1 MRSLRPGVFSF
12 VAAGVAVLVVPLAG
26 AGVASAD
33 PVDDQRAKVEQYA
46 DMLEALEEETA
57 KLAET
62 YDIAL
67 DELAELED
75 DVAAAEEAVVEKQAE
90 VAELQA
96 QLGDVAVQAYVE
108 SGASGMGIFSEPAE
122 FSEELQRDELT
133 RVALNNGT
141 ANSDDLEQAVT
152 ELSEQQEAL
161 EQQRE
166 AAADKTEEVAD
177 AQQAAEEQTAELQQA
192 QAEAEAEL
200 GELIREEQERRARES
215 YERMQAEAAAAQ
227 ARAEAQ
233 ARAAAEAQQ
242 QPETASPRSAPTAGG
257 GGGANPATGGGGGG
271 GANPATGGGGGGGA
285 APRVPARPA
294 PAPAPVPAASSRA
307 GTAVA
312 AALSQQGVSYKF
324 AAASPGVA
332 FDCSGLTSWA
342 WSQAGVYLPHQ
353 SAQQY
358 ASIPHVPSSAAQ
370 PGDLIFYYSPISH
383 VGMYIGGGQMVHAT
397 SPGNPVK
404 VASVN
409 WGNVTG
415 VGRPS

>member
-1 MRSLRPGVFSF
+1 MRSLRPGVSSF
-12 VAAGVAVLVVPLAG
+12 VAAAVAILVAPLAG
-26 AGVASAD
+26 AGIASAD
-33 PVDDQRAKVEQYA
+33 PVDDQRAKVEHYA
-46 DMLEALEEETA
+46 DMLESLEEQSA
-57 KLAET
+57 KLAEV

-67 DELAELED
+67 DELHQLED
-75 DVAAAEEAVVEKQAE
+75 DVAAAEEAVAEKQAE

-108 SGASGMGIFSEPAE
+108 SGATGMGIFSEPAE

-133 RVALNNGT
+133 RVALNSGT
-141 ANSDDLEQAVT
+141 ADSDDLEQAVT
-152 ELSEQQEAL
+152 ELSEQQETL
-161 EQQRE
+161 EEQRA

-192 QAEAEAEL
+192 QADAEAEL

-215 YERMQAEAAAAQ
+215 FERMQAEAAAAQ

-233 ARAAAEAQQ
+233 ARATAEAQQ
-242 QPETASPRSAPTAGG
+242 QAATPSPRSAPAVGGG

-271 GANPATGGGGGGGA
+271 GANPATGGGGGA
-285 APRVPARPA
+285 APRA
-294 PAPAPVPAASSRA
+294 PAPAAPAPIPAASSRA
-307 GTAVA
+307 GTAVS
-312 AALSQQGVSYKF
+312 AALSQQGVSYRF

>member
-1 MRSLRPGVFSF
+1 
-12 VAAGVAVLVVPLAG
+12 
-26 AGVASAD
+26 
-33 PVDDQRAKVEQYA
+33 
-46 DMLEALEEETA
+46 MLESLEEQTA
-57 KLAET
+57 KLAEA

-67 DELAELED
+67 DELHQLED
-75 DVAAAEEAVVEKQAE
+75 DVAAAEEAVAEKQAE

-108 SGASGMGIFSEPAE
+108 SGATGMGIFSEPAE

-133 RVALNNGT
+133 RVALNSGT
-141 ANSDDLEQAVT
+141 ADSDDLEQAVT
-152 ELSEQQEAL
+152 ELSEQQGAL
-161 EQQRE
+161 EEQRA

-215 YERMQAEAAAAQ
+215 FERMQAEAAAARPAPRRRPCSCRGPA
-227 ARAEAQ
+227 ARATP
-233 ARAAAEAQQ
+233 ARAARRRVAAVAAQ
-242 QPETASPRSAPTAGG
+242 P
-257 GGGANPATGGGGGG
+257 GAGGGGGG
-271 GANPATGGGGGGGA
+271 GANPRRAVAAAVRSGA
-285 APRVPARPA
+285 RPRRPA
-294 PAPAPVPAASSRA
+294 PIPAASSRA
-307 GTAVA
+307 GTAVS
-312 AALSQQGVSYKF
+312 AALSQQGVSYRF

-397 SPGNPVK
+397 SPGDPVQ

>member
-1 MRSLRPGVFSF
+1 MRSLRPGVSSF

-33 PVDDQRAKVEQYA
+33 PVDDQRAKVEHYA
-46 DMLEALEEETA
+46 DMLESLEEQTA
-57 KLAET
+57 KLAEA

-67 DELAELED
+67 DELHDLED
-75 DVAAAEEAVVEKQAE
+75 DVASAEEAVAEKQAE

-133 RVALNNGT
+133 RVALNSGT
-141 ANSDDLEQAVT
+141 ASSDDLEQAVT

-161 EQQRE
+161 EEQRA
-166 AAADKTEEVAD
+166 AAADKTEEVSA
-177 AQQAAEEQTAELQQA
+177 AQHAAEEQTAELQDA

-200 GELIREEQERRARES
+200 GQLIREEQERRARES
-215 YERMQAEAAAAQ
+215 FERMQAEAAAAQ

-233 ARAAAEAQQ
+233 ARAAVEAQQ
-242 QPETASPRSAPTAGG
+242 QAATPSPRSAPAV
-257 GGGANPATGGGGGG
+257 GGGGGG
-271 GANPATGGGGGGGA
+271 GANPSTGGGGGA
-285 APRVPARPA
+285 APRAPARPA
-294 PAPAPVPAASSRA
+294 AAPAPVAAPIPAASSRA
-307 GTAVA
+307 GTAVS

-383 VGMYIGGGQMVHAT
+383 VGMYVGGGQMVHAT
-397 SPGNPVK
+397 SPGNPVR
-404 VASVN
+404 VSSVN